1 MYLIPDSLIIMLCNP
16 SGIKLITANN
26 CQEYTKHKALED
38 PAFSGVNDITT
49 NSKFMAFAC

>member
-1 MYLIPDSLIIMLCNP
+1 MLCNP

-26 CQEYTKHKALED
+26 CQEYSRHKALED
-38 PAFSGVNDITT
+38 PAFSGINDMSM